1 MGSADRSPGSGVEAD
16 SAGCWRMEATAR
28 SRPASSVE
36 WAVIMGLGV
45 SSLDL
50 DETAGCL

>member
-16 SAGCWRMEATAR
+16 SAGCWWMEVTAR
-28 SRPASSVE
+28 SRPASGGE
-36 WAVIMGLGV
+36 WAVLVGLGV
-45 SSLDL
+45 SSLDH